1 MRKVLLPIMALI
13 ISVAAFAYDAATE
26 GEKYYLSDCEAVGLS
41 DGTVTI
47 TSYYKTDTEVS
58 LPATIEKWEETSP
71 SNWEK
76 TKEYQVSQ
84 IGSGSSVMHFNGG
97 LTSITSLTIPE
108 GVTTVA
114 SYALY
119 GASSLTSLTLPASLT
134 AIGEQAFRNCDALTE
149 IKFNG
154 TNAPSCGSQAFE
166 CESQWDKILT
176 SCTIYLIQDAKA
188 SFNQA
193 PWTDWTGFYNNN
205 KVQYYSFDLYDNSI
219 EDRSWHNTHTVK
231 TTLNRTFLAANGWYT
246 LCVPFA
252 ISTTMINNVF
262 GADADVVKLASSSV
276 DGEGILN
283 LTFES
288 VEWTDPCKPY
298 LIRVTSDVANPVFD
312 GVYYDESQST
322 TVATTYAS
330 MVGSFATMD
339 LDNTKYYLGPNNYL
353 YQPETTVS
361 MAGYRAYF
369 TLSPSVPAHAPARIV
384 FRDNSATDLEGI
396 QHSAVSVQKVL
407 HNGQVF
413 IVREG
418 KTYTLDGRCIQ

>member
-1 MRKVLLPIMALI
+1 MKRILLSLMALI
-13 ISVAAFAYDAATE
+13 TSVATFAYDAATP
-26 GEKYYLSDCEAVGLS
+26 GEKYYGSNCEAVGLS

-47 TSYYKTDTEVS
+47 TSYYGSETEVTM
-58 LPATIEKWEETSP
+58 PATIEIWTKEAPYT
-71 SNWEK
+71 K
-76 TKEYQVSQ
+76 TAEYQVSQ
-84 IGSGSSVMHFNGG
+84 IGSGSSAMHFNGG

-108 GVTTVA
+108 GVTTIA
-114 SYALY
+114 ESALY
-119 GASSLTSLTLPASLT
+119 GATSLATLTLPSSLTT
-134 AIGEQAFRNCDALTE
+134 IGNYAFKNCTGLTE

-154 TNAPSCGSQAFE
+154 SSAPSCGNQAFE
-166 CESQWDKILT
+166 CDGSWNQILT
-176 SCTIYLIQDAKA
+176 SCTVYLIQDAKE
-188 SFNQA
+188 SFNQD

-205 KVQYYSFDLYDNSI
+205 KVQYYSFDLYDNYI

-252 ISTTMINNVF
+252 ISSTMIENVF

-330 MVGSFATMD
+330 MVGSFETMV

-369 TLSPSVPAHAPARIV
+369 TFSTSVPKGAPARIV
-384 FRDNSATDLEGI
+384 FRDQTTTDVEN
-396 QHSAVSVQKVL
+396 VQRDNVQCTKVL
-407 HNGQVF
+407 RDGHVH
-413 IVREG
+413 IVRGG
-418 KTYTLDGRCIQ
+418 KIYTLDGQRIQ